1 MLFFLERAK
10 TRFTKTGKNGHRNE
24 GRIFNFPDRIGS
36 KKVCH
41 VCRYSARTRAVIEEK
56 SVRMHER
63 MKNPAARFNHKGH
76 EGNREQAG
84 QVLLDSHRKVLG
96 IEGCGNLRLRQLQ
109 NRLQTIWSSYQTI
122 DFESLKT
129 ELTSR
134 PPDVAPVRLYEA
146 QGTLFRP
153 LLRPQFYKKA

>member
-24 GRIFNFPDRIGS
+24 GRIFNFPDRMGS

-63 MKNPAARFNHKGH
+63 MKNPAARFNHKGE
-76 EGNREQAG
+76 EGNRVQAG
-84 QVLLDSHRKVLG
+84 QNRNVFKKSRVYLLICSG
-96 IEGCGNLRLRQLQ
+96 
-109 NRLQTIWSSYQTI
+109 Y
-122 DFESLKT
+122 
-129 ELTSR
+129 
-134 PPDVAPVRLYEA
+134 
-146 QGTLFRP
+146 
-153 LLRPQFYKKA
+153 